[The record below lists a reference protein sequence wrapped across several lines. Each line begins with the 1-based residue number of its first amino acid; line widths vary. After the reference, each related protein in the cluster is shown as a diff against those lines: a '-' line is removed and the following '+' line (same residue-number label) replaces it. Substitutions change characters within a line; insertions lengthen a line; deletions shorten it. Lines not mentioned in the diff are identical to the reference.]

1 MLNLTSKPL
10 SLALTLTVNRAIK
23 KILKQLQLA
32 GNMGCH
38 DLDQEKGHQTCS
50 REASLGHE
58 SSLKTCISVT
68 EGKQEMEMKME
79 IETLAW

>member
-1 MLNLTSKPL
+1 
-10 SLALTLTVNRAIK
+10 
-23 KILKQLQLA
+23 
-32 GNMGCH
+32 MGCH
-38 DLDQEKGHQTCS
+38 DLNQEKGHQMCS

-68 EGKQEMEMKME
+68 EGKQEMEMEME